1 MYVCMYVCMYVD
13 FTVEVYET
21 HARIALD
28 CKDLNEYN
36 QCQTQLKHLYAK
48 GLKGSESE
56 FVAYRVLYYVYL
68 LGNKKYH
75 SGGSDLAFIMQF
87 LLPRADLCEN
97 PAIQHALKVRQAVR
111 TDNYYAFFQ
120 LYKTTPNM
128 GNCILDMMIDSFRL
142 MTLQRICKSYKPT
155 VEASFVATQLGFE
168 LTHTP
173 LLSPHAKK
181 PRFQKETPSV
191 GIEFLKKAGCILV
204 RSVEQETTAA
214 VNHSDSSGGGRGA
227 CEEDKWD
234 INTKDSII
242 DFSAVFTQDK
252 LLL

>member
-1 MYVCMYVCMYVD
+1 MYVD
-13 FTVEVYET
+13 FTVEAYET

-75 SGGSDLAFIMQF
+75 NGGSDLAFIMQF
-87 LLPRADLCEN
+87 LLPRSDLCEN
-97 PAIQHALKVRQAVR
+97 SAIKHALEVRKAVR
-111 TDNYYAFFQ
+111 TDNYYAFFH

-142 MTLQRICKSYKPT
+142 MTLQRICKSYKPS
-155 VEASFVATQLGFE
+155 VGAAFVVSQLGFDV
-168 LTHTP
+168 TP
-173 LLSPHAKK
+173 LPAPHIKK
-181 PRFQKETPSV
+181 SRFQKETPSV

-204 RSVEQETTAA
+204 RSAEETAG
-214 VNHSDSSGGGRGA
+214 NSESSGA

-234 INTKDSII
+234 INTKDSVI